1 MLHSNYREVFK
12 LAKIDKHFNYLGLN
26 SESCYDYLNKRE
38 NVTNNILY
46 MLNRTNCM
54 FDYEGLPDSIPKK
67 ELERILQTNGYA
79 VIGEVEGNFYALTG
93 GLGGE
98 YDVYNRPTEIVIS
111 EPYLNYN
118 ATWKLGKDCVLI
130 KNDNNMMGLLP
141 LFGKYCTL
149 LNENEITMLLATVN
163 KRVET
168 LISANDDSTI
178 ESARVF
184 LSDIFAGKLGIIAE
198 SSLFDSLKVN
208 RSGQMHS
215 DMKDLFEFH
224 QYLKASMFNEI
235 GLNANFN
242 MKRERLTANE
252 VEMNS
257 DNLYPAVDDMLSCR
271 REGLEQLKEL
281 FNIEVEVELNSS
293 WDYRVLNGEPI
304 KSNTLVNEGS
314 KQQEEQ
320 FEQEEPIIE
329 LLDESE
335 ETDDPTDEPLDETE
349 EQEEPVE
356 KSVEELEEP
365 VEKQEEQEEQ
375 EEKKEGNK

>member
-1 MLHSNYREVFK
+1 M
-12 LAKIDKHFNYLGLN
+12 AKIDKHFNYLGLN
-26 SESCYDYLNKRE
+26 SENCYDYLNKRE

-54 FDYEGLPDSIPKK
+54 FDYEDLPDSIPKK

-79 VIGEVEGNFYALTG
+79 VIGKIDGDFYALTG

-98 YDVYNRPTEIVIS
+98 YDVYNRPTEVVIS
-111 EPYLNYN
+111 VPYLNYN
-118 ATWKLGKDCVLI
+118 ATWKLGEDCVLI
-130 KNDNNMMGLLP
+130 KNDNNMLGLLP

-178 ESARVF
+178 ESARIY
-184 LSDIFAGKLGIIAE
+184 LSDVFAGKLGIIGE
-198 SSLFDSLKVN
+198 STLFDSLKVN
-208 RSGQMHS
+208 NAGQTHS
-215 DMKDLFEFH
+215 TMKDLFEFH

-257 DNLYPAVDDMLSCR
+257 DNLYPAVDDMLACR
-271 REGLEQLKEL
+271 REGIEQLKEL
-281 FNIEVEVELNSS
+281 FNIEVKVELNSS

-304 KSNTLVNEGS
+304 KSNTLVNEDS
-314 KQQEEQ
+314 KQQE
-320 FEQEEPIIE
+320 
-329 LLDESE
+329 
-335 ETDDPTDEPLDETE
+335 DPVENPVE

-356 KSVEELEEP
+356 KPMEEP
-365 VEKQEEQEEQ
+365 VEESLEEQEEQ
-375 EEKKEGNK
+375 EEKKELEEPVEEQEEKKERE

>member
-1 MLHSNYREVFK
+1 M
-12 LAKIDKHFNYLGLN
+12 AKIDKHFNYLGLN

-79 VIGEVEGNFYALTG
+79 VIGEIDGEFYALTG

-163 KRVET
+163 KRIET

-184 LSDIFAGKLGIIAE
+184 LSDIFAGKLGIIGE

-208 RSGQMHS
+208 RASQTRS

-281 FNIEVEVELNSS
+281 FNMEVEVELNSS

-304 KSNTLVNEGS
+304 KSNTLND
-314 KQQEEQ
+314 EE
-320 FEQEEPIIE
+320 IE
-329 LLDESE
+329 KV
-335 ETDDPTDEPLDETE
+335 EPLEPLEPLSETK
-349 EQEEPVE
+349 EQEEPVIE
-356 KSVEELEEP
+356 LLDVTEETDEPSNEADEPTDEQEEP
-365 VEKQEEQEEQ
+365 EEPIEPEEQED
-375 EEKKEGNK
+375 EENK

>member
-1 MLHSNYREVFK
+1 M
-12 LAKIDKHFNYLGLN
+12 AKIDKHFNYLGLN

-79 VIGEVEGNFYALTG
+79 VIGEIDGSLYALTG

-111 EPYLNYN
+111 VPYLNYN
-118 ATWKLGKDCVLI
+118 ATWKLGEDCVLI

-163 KRVET
+163 KRIET

-184 LSDIFAGKLGIIAE
+184 LSDIFAGKLGIIGE

-208 RSGQMHS
+208 RSSRSYS

-224 QYLKASMFNEI
+224 QYLKASLFNEI

-257 DNLYPAVDDMLSCR
+257 DNLYPAVDDMLACR

-281 FNIEVEVELNSS
+281 FNMEVKVELNSS

-304 KSNTLVNEGS
+304 KSNTLNE
-314 KQQEEQ
+314 EEI
-320 FEQEEPIIE
+320 EKVEPLEPTPEPIIE
-329 LLDESE
+329 LLDEIE
-335 ETDDPTDEPLDETE
+335 ETDEPSNEQDESLE
-349 EQEEPVE
+349 EQEE
-356 KSVEELEEP
+356 STEEP
-365 VEKQEEQEEQ
+365 MEKQEDEE
-375 EEKKEGNK
+375 NK

>member
-1 MLHSNYREVFK
+1 M
-12 LAKIDKHFNYLGLN
+12 AKIDKHFNYLGLN
-26 SESCYDYLNKRE
+26 SESCYNYLNKSE

-79 VIGEVEGNFYALTG
+79 VIGEIDGNFYALTG

-163 KRVET
+163 KRIET

-184 LSDIFAGKLGIIAE
+184 LSDIFAGKLGIIGE

-208 RSGQMHS
+208 RASQTQT

-281 FNIEVEVELNSS
+281 FNIEIEVELNSS

-304 KSNTLVNEGS
+304 KSNTLDDEKIEKVEPL
-314 KQQEEQ
+314 EPLEPTD
-320 FEQEEPIIE
+320 EPLEEPIIE
-329 LLDESE
+329 LLDETE
-335 ETDDPTDEPLDETE
+335 EPVENHVE

-356 KSVEELEEP
+356 NPMEEP
-365 VEKQEEQEEQ
+365 MDEPMEEQ

>member
-1 MLHSNYREVFK
+1 M
-12 LAKIDKHFNYLGLN
+12 AKIDKHFNYLGLN

-67 ELERILQTNGYA
+67 ELERILQTNGYV
-79 VIGEVEGNFYALTG
+79 VIGEIEGDFYALTG

-98 YDVYNRPTEIVIS
+98 YDVYNRPTEVVIS
-111 EPYLNYN
+111 VPYLNYN
-118 ATWKLGKDCVLI
+118 ATWKLGEDCVLI
-130 KNDNNMMGLLP
+130 KNDNNMLGLLP

-184 LSDIFAGKLGIIAE
+184 LSDIFAGKLGIIGE
-198 SSLFDSLKVN
+198 STLFDSLKVN
-208 RSGQMHS
+208 NAGQTHS
-215 DMKDLFEFH
+215 TMKDLFEFH
-224 QYLKASMFNEI
+224 QYLKASLFNEI

-257 DNLYPAVDDMLSCR
+257 DNLYPAVDDMLACR
-271 REGLEQLKEL
+271 REGFKQLKDL

-304 KSNTLVNEGS
+304 KSNTLVNEDS
-314 KQQEEQ
+314 KQ
-320 FEQEEPIIE
+320 
-329 LLDESE
+329 
-335 ETDDPTDEPLDETE
+335 
-349 EQEEPVE
+349 QEEPVE
-356 KSVEELEEP
+356 KPMEEP
-365 VEKQEEQEEQ
+365 VEESLEEQEDLEEPMEEQEEQ
-375 EEKKEGNK
+375 EEKKEGSK